1 MRTEQEVARSA
12 DGAAGPLRRLAVAA
26 NVVQAVTA
34 LLIAPSLAV
43 AVATA
48 TRPQVP
54 AIARVLESMAG
65 ILGAAALARSSGL
78 DGVWR
83 WRVLALLVLALAPV
97 FVVLSATATLGA
109 TNAHLPPPLAGG
121 TVAGRILFGLAVGG
135 VLAAGVIA
143 LLGRRADLDD

>member
-1 MRTEQEVARSA
+1 
-12 DGAAGPLRRLAVAA
+12 
-26 NVVQAVTA
+26 
-34 LLIAPSLAV
+34 
-43 AVATA
+43 
-48 TRPQVP
+48 VP

-78 DGVWR
+78 NGVWR

-109 TNAHLPPPLAGG
+109 TNANLPPPLADAS
-121 TVAGRILFGLAVGG
+121 VAGRILFGLAVGG